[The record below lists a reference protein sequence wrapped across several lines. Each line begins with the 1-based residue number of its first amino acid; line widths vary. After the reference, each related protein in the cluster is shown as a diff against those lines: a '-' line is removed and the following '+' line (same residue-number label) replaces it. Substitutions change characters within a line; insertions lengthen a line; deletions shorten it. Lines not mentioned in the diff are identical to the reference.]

1 MAEAHLQ
8 MPKIGY
14 GTWMRRGREGRACM
28 EAALEAGYR
37 HIDTAQ
43 GYQNEAMVGAAI
55 SASGI
60 PRPEIFITTKVKPP
74 HLTRLMFMPTVE
86 ESLERLRTSYV
97 DLLLI
102 HWPSPK
108 NEVQMDS
115 YIEDLIK
122 ARELGYAR
130 SIGLSN
136 FTRPLLTQAEEI
148 AGPKQF
154 SHLQIEVH
162 PFHQNREMT
171 ALARSKGLHVT
182 AFSPLALGRVAED
195 PVIRA
200 IAAEHGATAA
210 QVTLAWLM
218 AKDFT
223 VIPTSSN
230 PVRIRENL
238 EAAKLT
244 LSPEAMARFDRL
256 NRNMRLLSPEHAP
269 PWDEVNP

>member
-1 MAEAHLQ
+1 MAQAHLQ

-14 GTWMRRGREGRACM
+14 GTWMRRGREGRACI

-55 SASGI
+55 AASGI
-60 PRPEIFITTKVKPP
+60 ARPEIFITTKVKPP

-108 NEVQMDS
+108 NEVQMAS
-115 YIEDLIK
+115 YIEDLLK
-122 ARELGYAR
+122 ARELGYSR
-130 SIGLSN
+130 RIGLSN
-136 FTRPLLTQAEEI
+136 FTQPLLTQAEEI

-154 SHLQIEVH
+154 SHLQLEVH
-162 PFHQNREMT
+162 PFHQNREMV
-171 ALARSKGLHVT
+171 AFGRSKGLHVT

-195 PVIRA
+195 PAIQT

-210 QVTLAWLM
+210 QATLAWLM
-218 AKDFT
+218 ARDFT

-230 PVRIRENL
+230 IVRIRENL
-238 EAAKLT
+238 EAAKLS
-244 LSPEAMARFDRL
+244 LSPGAMAQFDNL
-256 NRNMRLLSPEHAP
+256 NRNMRLLNPEHAP
-269 PWDEVNP
+269 PWD

>member
-1 MAEAHLQ
+1 MAAAHLQ

-14 GTWMRRGREGRACM
+14 GTWMRRGRAGRASM
-28 EAALEAGYR
+28 ETALEAGYR

-43 GYQNEAMVGAAI
+43 GYQNEGMVGAAV
-55 SASGI
+55 AESGI
-60 PRPEIFITTKVKPP
+60 PRSEIFITTKVKPP
-74 HLTRLMFMPTVE
+74 HLTRTMFMPTVE

-108 NEVQMDS
+108 NEVPMAS

-136 FTRPLLTQAEEI
+136 FTQPLLNQAEEI
-148 AGPKQF
+148 AGSKQF
-154 SHLQIEVH
+154 SHLQIEIH
-162 PFHQNREMT
+162 PFHQNREMV
-171 ALARSKGLHVT
+171 AFGKSKGLHIT

-195 PVIRA
+195 PVIQT
-200 IAAEHGATAA
+200 IAAEHAATAA

-218 AKDFT
+218 ARDFT

-230 PVRIRENL
+230 AGRIWENL
-238 EAAKLT
+238 ASTKLT
-244 LSPEAMARFDRL
+244 LSSTAMERFDSL

-269 PWDEVNP
+269 PWDEAKP

>member
-1 MAEAHLQ
+1 MAKAHLQ

-43 GYQNEAMVGAAI
+43 GYQNEAMVGASI

-60 PRPEIFITTKVKPP
+60 PRQQIFITTKVKPP

-108 NEVQMDS
+108 NEVQMSS

-130 SIGLSN
+130 SVGLSN

-154 SHLQIEVH
+154 SHLQIEIH

-182 AFSPLALGRVAED
+182 AFSPLALGRVPED
-195 PVIRA
+195 PVIRT

-238 EAAKLT
+238 EAAKLI
-244 LSPEAMARFDRL
+244 LSPEAIVRFDSL
-256 NRNMRLLSPEHAP
+256 NRNMRLLNPEHAP
-269 PWDEVNP
+269 PWDEAQP

>member
-1 MAEAHLQ
+1 MGASHLQ

-14 GTWMRRGREGRACM
+14 GTWMRRGRAGRACM

-43 GYQNEAMVGAAI
+43 GYQNEAMVGAAVA
-55 SASGI
+55 ASGLA
-60 PRPEIFITTKVKPP
+60 RPEIFITTKVKPP
-74 HLTRLMFMPTVE
+74 HLTRAMFIPTVE
-86 ESLERLRTSYV
+86 ESLERLRISYV

-102 HWPSPK
+102 HWPSPQ
-108 NEVQMDS
+108 NEVPMAS
-115 YIEDLIK
+115 YIEDLLK
-122 ARELGYAR
+122 ARDLGYAR

-136 FTRPLLTQAEEI
+136 FTQPLLTQAEEI

-162 PFHQNREMT
+162 PFHQNREMV
-171 ALARSKGLHVT
+171 AIARSKGLHVT

-195 PVIRA
+195 PIIQA
-200 IAAEHGATAA
+200 IAAEHAATTA

-218 AKDFT
+218 ARDFT
-223 VIPTSSN
+223 VIPSSSN
-230 PVRIRENL
+230 AGRIRENL
-238 EAAKLT
+238 ASIKLA
-244 LSPEAMARFDRL
+244 LSGTAMERLDSL

-269 PWDEVNP
+269 PWDEAKP

>member
-1 MAEAHLQ
+1 MAAAHLQ

-14 GTWMRRGREGRACM
+14 GTWMRRGREGRVCI
-28 EAALEAGYR
+28 ESALEAGYR

-43 GYQNEAMVGAAI
+43 GYQNEAIVGAAI
-55 SASGI
+55 VASGI
-60 PRPEIFITTKVKPP
+60 ARPEIFITTKVKPP

-108 NEVQMDS
+108 NEVQMAS

-136 FTRPLLTQAEEI
+136 FTQSLLTQAEEI

-162 PFHQNREMT
+162 PFHQNREMV
-171 ALARSKGLHVT
+171 AFGKSKGLHIT

-195 PVIRA
+195 PDIQA
-200 IAAEHGATAA
+200 IAAEHAATAA

-218 AKDFT
+218 ARDFT
-223 VIPTSSN
+223 VIPSSSN
-230 PVRIRENL
+230 TGRIRENL
-238 EAAKLT
+238 ASTKLA
-244 LSPEAMARFDRL
+244 LSGTAMERLDSL

-269 PWDEVNP
+269 PWD

>member
-1 MAEAHLQ
+1 MAAAHLQ

-14 GTWMRRGREGRACM
+14 GTWMRRGHAGRASM
-28 EAALEAGYR
+28 ETALEAGYR

-43 GYQNEAMVGAAI
+43 GYQNEGMVGAAVA
-55 SASGI
+55 ASGI
-60 PRPEIFITTKVKPP
+60 PRAEIFITTKVKPP
-74 HLTRLMFMPTVE
+74 HLTRSMFMPTVE

-108 NEVQMDS
+108 NEVPMAS

-136 FTRPLLTQAEEI
+136 FTRPLLNQAEEI

-154 SHLQIEVH
+154 SHLQIEIH
-162 PFHQNREMT
+162 PFHQNREMV
-171 ALARSKGLHVT
+171 AFGKSKGLHIT

-195 PVIRA
+195 PVIQA
-200 IAAEHGATAA
+200 IAAEHAATAA

-218 AKDFT
+218 ARDFT

-230 PVRIRENL
+230 AGRIWENL
-238 EAAKLT
+238 ASTKLT
-244 LSPEAMARFDRL
+244 LSSTAMERFDSL

-269 PWDEVNP
+269 PWDEAKP